1 MNQENAEL
9 LAISG
14 LNFIASDPKL
24 FSRFSGISGIEVHQL
39 RDAASEPGFLAGV
52 LQFIMAHEPTL
63 IEFSQAENI
72 NPSLLRKAVNALP
85 GGDETYEASL

>member
-1 MNQENAEL
+1 MNQDAAEL

-14 LNFIASDPKL
+14 LNFIATDPKL

-39 RDAASEPGFLAGV
+39 RDAAQETGFLAGV
-52 LQFIMAHEPTL
+52 LHFIMAHEPTL
-63 IEFSQAENI
+63 IAFSQAENI
-72 NPSLLRKAVNALP
+72 DPSQLRKAMNALP

>member
-14 LNFIASDPKL
+14 LHFIASDPKL

-39 RDAASEPGFLAGV
+39 RDAATEPGFLAGV
-52 LQFIMAHEPTL
+52 LHFIMAHEPTL
-63 IEFSQAENI
+63 LEFSQSENI
-72 NPSLLRKAVNALP
+72 DPSQLRKAMNALP

>member
-14 LNFIASDPKL
+14 LHFIASDPKL

-39 RDAASEPGFLAGV
+39 RDAATEPGFLAGV
-52 LQFIMAHEPTL
+52 LHFIMAHEPTL
-63 IEFSQAENI
+63 LEFSANENI
-72 NPSLLRKAVNALP
+72 DPSQLRKAMNALP
-85 GGDETYEASL
+85 GGDDTYEASL